1 MELIMHICNVKSI
14 KDITFSF
21 PLEKGLYAI
30 TGENASGKSTLVAC
44 ASCVFFNIPMHE
56 YFGKPTGTASIEF
69 TLGDTNR
76 KWVFADKKWQ
86 RSVSENRMSIRG
98 FYEGSVIFGNRF
110 RDTNFGA
117 LRDLDKISTS
127 DIKPADEFVRT
138 NLGEILHGN
147 PGYYRNLFQ
156 IEDSVKNELKLHG
169 HPYFYQVESGKYISQ
184 PRMSTGENMLITI
197 LHSLNI
203 RRRNRLKNNEP
214 QPYIVFLD
222 EIELA
227 LHASSLRRLCTFLE
241 KMSDSLDAAIFF
253 STHSLE
259 LIRTIKAQN
268 IYYLDRQL
276 DGSLMVT
283 NPCYPAF
290 ATRNL
295 YSDDGYGN
303 DAVIFVEDDLAKA
316 IIERVLVERDLLNNI
331 RIKVLPTGG
340 WTNTLVLARDVV
352 FSKLLIRGTKVIV
365 VLDKDIQPFVPKF
378 MKDHPDCKFIEP
390 DYLPVS
396 SLEKYLRQN
405 LVINVDPALYK
416 KLDSYV
422 FQGRPLKDILTKYSV
437 DVNVK
442 EDTDGK
448 KLFGKLSEALRSL
461 KKDRDELVEVVVRY
475 LIESK
480 QPLIDT
486 LAAYLSKKI
495 AESCD

>member
-1 MELIMHICNVKSI
+1 
-14 KDITFSF
+14 
-21 PLEKGLYAI
+21 
-30 TGENASGKSTLVAC
+30 
-44 ASCVFFNIPMHE
+44 
-56 YFGKPTGTASIEF
+56 
-69 TLGDTNR
+69 
-76 KWVFADKKWQ
+76 
-86 RSVSENRMSIRG
+86 
-98 FYEGSVIFGNRF
+98 
-110 RDTNFGA
+110 
-117 LRDLDKISTS
+117 
-127 DIKPADEFVRT
+127 
-138 NLGEILHGN
+138 
-147 PGYYRNLFQ
+147 
-156 IEDSVKNELKLHG
+156 
-169 HPYFYQVESGKYISQ
+169 
-184 PRMSTGENMLITI
+184 
-197 LHSLNI
+197 
-203 RRRNRLKNNEP
+203 
-214 QPYIVFLD
+214 
-222 EIELA
+222 
-227 LHASSLRRLCTFLE
+227 
-241 KMSDSLDAAIFF
+241 MSDSLDAAIFF